1 MGNRTEKNKKVR
13 ESTHEVQH
21 SIRIIPERTK
31 KIKGRKLSKK

>member
-1 MGNRTEKNKKVR
+1 MGNRTEKNKVR

-21 SIRIIPERTK
+21 SIRIIPERTR